1 MTDRTDLDPVRISL
15 YQRRPVPRSGSII
28 VLCPEGLLQAA
39 SPNPVPLP
47 RQPFPRPDSSR
58 WFGAKDEG
66 GKICA
71 AGESF
76 TNRVAVF
83 AWIAKPRFNPGSNP
97 GVRLAKRRQ
106 TTSHRIDQF
115 LADPSTDST
124 GARKPFGGS
133 VSHSRSG
140 SGPRAVADLPPIPTH
155 FSGLRLLS
163 TDELDPQLLSHLT
176 VCPSGS
182 TERIVT
188 GSFAGNPCV

>member
-1 MTDRTDLDPVRISL
+1 MTNRIDLDPVRNFPL
-15 YQRRPVPRSGSII
+15 PAAPRAALGPWSY
-28 VLCPEGLLQAA
+28 VRKAFLQAA
-39 SPNPVPLP
+39 SPNPVPCLGNP
-47 RQPFPRPDSSR
+47 SR
-58 WFGAKDEG
+58 DKIVRVGSGQGQG
-66 GKICA
+66 GEICA

-76 TNRVAVF
+76 ATRVAVF
-83 AWIAKPRFNPGSNP
+83 AWIAKSRFNPRSNSGSESQ
-97 GVRLAKRRQ
+97 KWRQ
-106 TTSHRIDQF
+106 SISQRIDQF
-115 LADPSTDST
+115 LADPSTGST

-163 TDELDPQLLSHLT
+163 TDELDPQLLSHFT

-182 TERIVT
+182 TARIVT